1 MREQQGK
8 ITGHPAPAAGIYWY
22 ALRVRMRYEKAVEAA
37 LLSKG
42 YEAFLPVYRK
52 KSRWSDRVKEIE
64 LPLFPG
70 YIFSQFDFHHRLP
83 VLTIPGV
90 AYIIGNRNLP
100 SRVAEHELEGVRRFI
115 ASGLPVLPC
124 PYLGVGQLVRV
135 KRGALTGVEGMVV
148 ESRGLTRLIISVT
161 LLQRSVAVQI
171 ERDWVGPSVPS
182 PADLRRVTNQ
192 ASFSPMVH
200 PRMNGRLQGVPCA
213 SDSNTSDLSSS
224 SRAAPR

>member
-8 ITGHPAPAAGIYWY
+8 ITGHPESAAGVHWY
-22 ALRVRMRYEKAVEAA
+22 ALRVRMRYEKAVQAA
-37 LLSKG
+37 LISKG
-42 YEAFLPVYRK
+42 YKEFLPVYRK

-90 AYIIGNRNLP
+90 AYIIGNGNFP

-135 KRGALTGVEGMVV
+135 KRGALTGVEGIVV
-148 ESRGLTRLIISVT
+148 ESRGLTRLIMSVT
-161 LLQRSVAVQI
+161 LLHRSVAVQI

-182 PADLRRVTNQ
+182 PADPRRVTSQ
-192 ASFSPMVH
+192 ASFSSIVP
-200 PRMNGRLQGVPCA
+200 PGLNRCLQGTPSA
-213 SDSNTSDLSSS
+213 RDSNTSDLSSS